1 MGSLINKLLRL
12 ILMIALGGLPAAA
25 YAQSL
30 PSRADYVLGAGDV
43 VKFNVFQNVDLS
55 VETRIGE
62 SGAISYPLIG
72 LVKIAGLTSTQA
84 ELLVSK
90 RLKDGNF
97 LQNPSISMVITQFRS
112 QQVSVLGSVNRPGRY
127 PLETTGMKLSEV
139 LAQAGGI
146 AQGGSDSVI
155 INTDKQGQRVRVEID
170 VAAMFLSGDFSND
183 VALQAGDII
192 YVHRGNSFYVHGQ
205 VQRPGSY
212 PIERGMTVGQALAR
226 SGGLA
231 PRGRERGIRIT
242 RIEASGPPKTFEPKM
257 DDLIKSDDLIFIPE
271 SVF

>member
-1 MGSLINKLLRL
+1 MFEVIQKVSKLLVL
-12 ILMIALGGLPAAA
+12 VALSAFSTISF
-25 YAQSL
+25 AQNL

-84 ELLVSK
+84 ELLVGR

-97 LQNPSISMVITQFRS
+97 LQNPSITMVITQFRS

-127 PLETTGMKLSEV
+127 PLETTGTKLSEV

-155 INTDKQGQRVRVEID
+155 INTDKNGQRVRVEID
-170 VAAMFLSGDFSND
+170 VAAMFLSGDFVND
-183 VALQAGDII
+183 VILQAGDII

-242 RIEASGPPKTFEPKM
+242 RVESSGPPRTFEPKM